1 MRKKWHF
8 LRSLPYFGTI
18 KNITMASN
26 SSEVVILDDDE
37 LEDGEIEDDIEE
49 FNEYESLFQSSDN
62 STEPSRIASKLKHNS
77 RRDNERTS
85 VRNKSHSSRTSNR
98 REKSK
103 SPSASKSHGGLSGRR
118 KTSPVSSKRSHSG
131 SRRRRTSN
139 SDQVA
144 KGLRQ
149 KAESRLRRRRR
160 GESPPKPTMRYCI
173 PFISVVWNNYHVTYS
188 AMPICLPTTS
198 EFSKYKRAFPSK
210 HGHDPQK

>member
-1 MRKKWHF
+1 
-8 LRSLPYFGTI
+8 
-18 KNITMASN
+18 MASN

-37 LEDGEIEDDIEE
+37 LEDGEIEDDLEE

-62 STEPSRIASKLKHNS
+62 IISTESRTASKLKHK
-77 RRDNERTS
+77 RDNERTS

-98 REKSK
+98 RERSK
-103 SPSASKSHGGLSGRR
+103 SPSSSKSHGALSGRR

-139 SDQVA
+139 SADQVA

-160 GESPPKPTMRYCI
+160 AESPPKPTMRYCI
-173 PFISVVWNNYHVTYS
+173 LFSVLTINMVN
-188 AMPICLPTTS
+188 
-198 EFSKYKRAFPSK
+198 R
-210 HGHDPQK
+210 